1 MFNRGNKLRSKLAN
15 PGVLERLIKLLSPW
29 FCGAF
34 IFSLIIGLWFAI
46 INSPPDYL
54 QGETVRIMYIHVP
67 SAWMA
72 LFVYSSIAAASLIGL
87 INGHIVAFIY
97 AKSVAPIGA
106 VFTLICLVTG
116 SLWGKP
122 MWGTWW
128 VWDARLTS
136 MFILMFIYLGYII
149 ISKSFSDPV
158 KGDKISSIFALIGFI
173 NIPIIKFSV
182 DIWSTLHQ
190 TATISKIDTPS
201 IHIDMIIP
209 LLIMFISFVFL
220 FLYIF
225 SIRFF
230 SELNLRRYV
239 TYTLSIK

>member
-1 MFNRGNKLRSKLAN
+1 MFKYFEPNKIFSITSKA
-15 PGVLERLIKLLSPW
+15 PKYVLLLFIIVISVGLTEALILSPE
-29 FCGAF
+29 
-34 IFSLIIGLWFAI
+34 
-46 INSPPDYL
+46 DYK
-54 QGETVRIMYIHVP
+54 QSHSVRIMYVHVP

-72 LFVYSSIAAASLIGL
+72 LFIYSSMAIASLIGL
-87 INGHIVAFIY
+87 IYGHLVAFIY

-136 MFILMFIYLGYII
+136 MFILLFIYLGFII
-149 ISKSFSDPV
+149 VSKSFNDPV
-158 KGDKISSIFALIGFI
+158 KGDKISSIFAIIGFI

-182 DIWSTLHQ
+182 DIWTTLHQ
-190 TATISKIDTPS
+190 PATISKLDTPS
-201 IHIDMIIP
+201 IHIDMLIP
-209 LLIMFISFVFL
+209 LLVMFVSFLFL

-239 TYTLSIK
+239 TYTLSSK

>member
-1 MFNRGNKLRSKLAN
+1 MRSKLAN

-136 MFILMFIYLGYII
+136 MFMLLFIYLGYII

-209 LLIMFISFVFL
+209 LIIMFISFVFL

>member
-1 MFNRGNKLRSKLAN
+1 MKSKLAN
-15 PGVLERLIKLLSPW
+15 PGDLERLIKILSPW

-209 LLIMFISFVFL
+209 LLIMFISFVF
-220 FLYIF
+220 
-225 SIRFF
+225 STSFF
-230 SELNLRRYV
+230 KV
-239 TYTLSIK
+239 

>member
-1 MFNRGNKLRSKLAN
+1 MFNRGSKLKLNLAN
-15 PGVLERLIKLLSPW
+15 PGVLERLIKILSPW

>member
-1 MFNRGNKLRSKLAN
+1 MRSKLAN
-15 PGVLERLIKLLSPW
+15 PGVLERLIKILSPW

>member
-1 MFNRGNKLRSKLAN
+1 M
-15 PGVLERLIKLLSPW
+15 
-29 FCGAF
+29 
-34 IFSLIIGLWFAI
+34 
-46 INSPPDYL
+46 
-54 QGETVRIMYIHVP
+54 
-67 SAWMA
+67 
-72 LFVYSSIAAASLIGL
+72 
-87 INGHIVAFIY
+87 AFIY

-106 VFTLICLVTG
+106 VFTVICLVTG

-136 MFILMFIYLGYII
+136 MFILLFIYLGFII
-149 ISKSFSDPV
+149 VSKSFNDPV
-158 KGDKISSIFALIGFI
+158 KGDKISSIFAIIGFI

-182 DIWSTLHQ
+182 DIWTTLHQ
-190 TATISKIDTPS
+190 PATISKLDTPS
-201 IHIDMIIP
+201 IHIDMLIP
-209 LLIMFISFVFL
+209 LLVMFASFIFL

-239 TYTLSIK
+239 AYTLSSK

>member
-1 MFNRGNKLRSKLAN
+1 
-15 PGVLERLIKLLSPW
+15 
-29 FCGAF
+29 
-34 IFSLIIGLWFAI
+34 
-46 INSPPDYL
+46 
-54 QGETVRIMYIHVP
+54 
-67 SAWMA
+67 MA

>member
-1 MFNRGNKLRSKLAN
+1 
-15 PGVLERLIKLLSPW
+15 
-29 FCGAF
+29 
-34 IFSLIIGLWFAI
+34 
-46 INSPPDYL
+46 
-54 QGETVRIMYIHVP
+54 
-67 SAWMA
+67 
-72 LFVYSSIAAASLIGL
+72 
-87 INGHIVAFIY
+87 
-97 AKSVAPIGA
+97 
-106 VFTLICLVTG
+106 
-116 SLWGKP
+116 
-122 MWGTWW
+122 
-128 VWDARLTS
+128 
-136 MFILMFIYLGYII
+136 MFIYLGYII

-209 LLIMFISFVFL
+209 LIIMFISFVFL

>member
-1 MFNRGNKLRSKLAN
+1 MVTKNFIENKVFDKNPSLYGSLSDKKKNNFNFNEIKKFQKFKTVVIIGMGGSILGSKALYSFLRHK
-15 PGVLERLIKLLSPW
+15 IKKN
-29 FCGAF
+29 F
-34 IFSLIIGLWFAI
+34 IFIDNLDFNL
-46 INSPPDYL
+46 L
-54 QGETVRIMYIHVP
+54 
-67 SAWMA
+67 
-72 LFVYSSIAAASLIGL
+72 
-87 INGHIVAFIY
+87 
-97 AKSVAPIGA
+97 KSVNI
-106 VFTLICLVTG
+106 
-116 SLWGKP
+116 KK
-122 MWGTWW
+122 
-128 VWDARLTS
+128 DASKFL
-136 MFILMFIYLGYII
+136 FII

>member
-1 MFNRGNKLRSKLAN
+1 MF
-15 PGVLERLIKLLSPW
+15 KLLEPNKIFQITSKAPKYVLFLFVVVMSVGLVEALILSPK
-29 FCGAF
+29 
-34 IFSLIIGLWFAI
+34 
-46 INSPPDYL
+46 DYK
-54 QGETVRIMYIHVP
+54 QSDAVRIMYVHVP

-72 LFVYSSIAAASLIGL
+72 LFIYSSMAVASIIGL
-87 INGHIVAFIY
+87 IYGHLVAFIY

-136 MFILMFIYLGYII
+136 MFILLFIYLGFII
-149 ISKSFSDPV
+149 VSKSFNDPV
-158 KGDKISSIFALIGFI
+158 KGDKISSIFAIIGFI

-182 DIWSTLHQ
+182 DIWTTLHQ
-190 TATISKIDTPS
+190 PATISKLDTPS
-201 IHIDMIIP
+201 IHIDMLIP
-209 LLIMFISFVFL
+209 LLVMFASFIFL

-239 TYTLSIK
+239 AYTLSSK

>member
-1 MFNRGNKLRSKLAN
+1 MIDS
-15 PGVLERLIKLLSPW
+15 LERLIKILSPW

-72 LFVYSSIAAASLIGL
+72 LFVYSSIATASLIGL

-106 VFTLICLVTG
+106 VFTIICLVTG

-149 ISKSFSDPV
+149 VSKSFNDPV

-209 LLIMFISFVFL
+209 H
-220 FLYIF
+220 
-225 SIRFF
+225 
-230 SELNLRRYV
+230 N
-239 TYTLSIK
+239 

>member
-1 MFNRGNKLRSKLAN
+1 MRSKLAN

-209 LLIMFISFVFL
+209 LIIMFISFVFL

-239 TYTLSIK
+239 TYTLSSK

>member
-1 MFNRGNKLRSKLAN
+1 MRSKLAN

-239 TYTLSIK
+239 TYTLSSK

>member
-1 MFNRGNKLRSKLAN
+1 MRSKLAN

-34 IFSLIIGLWFAI
+34 IYSLIIGLWFAI

>member
-1 MFNRGNKLRSKLAN
+1 MRSKLAN

-209 LLIMFISFVFL
+209 LIIMFISFVFL

>member
-15 PGVLERLIKLLSPW
+15 PGVLERLIKILSPW